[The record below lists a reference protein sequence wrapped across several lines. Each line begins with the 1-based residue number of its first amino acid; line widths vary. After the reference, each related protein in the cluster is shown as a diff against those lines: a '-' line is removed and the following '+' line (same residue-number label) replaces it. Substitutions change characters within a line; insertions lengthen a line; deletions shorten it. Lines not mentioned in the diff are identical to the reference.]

1 MLSKPAGGTLS
12 ELRNASVAE
21 DVDKLALVGSPL
33 FLSRLVQD
41 LRKNNKCRY
50 NRKSPHGYRHFDGQ
64 NTVFL
69 GTFWFFI

>member
-12 ELRNASVAE
+12 ELRNASVAK

-41 LRKNNKCRY
+41 LHKHKVT
-50 NRKSPHGYRHFDGQ
+50 Q
-64 NTVFL
+64 E
-69 GTFWFFI
+69 